1 MRIIDSIKS
10 ILTEQITSYRVL
22 LELLQRERECLINL
36 DANGVENLSKEKDTT
51 LLRLRLLDEERIR
64 LLKKYS
70 DDNVIIG
77 NVSLQSLSELTAD
90 NDFQLIRSQLTSLLQ
105 SIQEL
110 NDFNMILIDR
120 SLSIVRHSVG
130 FLESF
135 GLHMNSNNTGIML
148 SKEI

>member
-1 MRIIDSIKS
+1 MRITDSLKS
-10 ILTEQITSYRVL
+10 ILTEQIKSYRVL

-36 DANGVENLSKEKDTT
+36 DANEVENLSKEKDTI
-51 LLRLRLLDEERIR
+51 LLRLRLLEEERIR
-64 LLKKYS
+64 LIKKYS
-70 DDNVIIG
+70 ADNIISG

-90 NDFQLIRSQLTSLLQ
+90 NDFHLMRLQLTSLLQ

-110 NDFNMILIDR
+110 NNFNMILIER
-120 SLSIVRHSVG
+120 SLHFVRHSVG

-135 GLHMNSNNTGIML
+135 GLNINQYNTGVML

>member
-64 LLKKYS
+64 LLMKYS
-70 DDNVIIG
+70 ADNAIIG
-77 NVSLQSLSELTAD
+77 NVSLQSLFELTAD

-135 GLHMNSNNTGIML
+135 GLHMNPNNTGIML

>member
-70 DDNVIIG
+70 ADNAIIG
-77 NVSLQSLSELTAD
+77 NVSLQSLFELTAD

-135 GLHMNSNNTGIML
+135 GLHMNPNNTGIML

>member
-1 MRIIDSIKS
+1 MRITDSIKS
-10 ILTEQITSYRVL
+10 ILIEQIKSYRVL

-36 DANGVENLSKEKDTT
+36 DANEVENLSKEKDTI
-51 LLRLRLLDEERIR
+51 LLRLRLLEEERIR
-64 LLKKYS
+64 LIKKYS
-70 DDNVIIG
+70 ADNTNSG

-90 NDFQLIRSQLTSLLQ
+90 NDFQLMRSQLTSLLQ

-110 NDFNMILIDR
+110 NDFNMILIER
-120 SLSIVRHSVG
+120 YLSAVRHSVG

-135 GLHMNSNNTGIML
+135 GLHINQNNTGLML

>member
-10 ILTEQITSYRVL
+10 ILFEQTRSYRGLISV
-22 LELLQRERECLINL
+22 LQRERECLINL
-36 DANGVENLSKEKDTT
+36 DAEKVENLSKEKDTI
-51 LLRLRLLDEERIR
+51 LLRLRLLEEERIR
-64 LLKKYS
+64 LIKKYS
-70 DDNVIIG
+70 ADNG
-77 NVSLQSLSELTAD
+77 NADSVSLQNLSHLTGD

-110 NDFNMILIDR
+110 NDFNMILIER
-120 SLSIVRHSVG
+120 SLSAVRNSVG

-135 GLHMNSNNTGIML
+135 GLYINQNNTGAVL

>member
-10 ILTEQITSYRVL
+10 ILMEQIKSYRVL

-36 DANGVENLSKEKDTT
+36 DAHEVENLSKEKDTT
-51 LLRLRLLDEERIR
+51 LLRLRLLEEERLR
-64 LLKKYS
+64 LIKKYS
-70 DDNVIIG
+70 ADNAILG

-90 NDFQLIRSQLTSLLQ
+90 NDFQLMRSQLISLLQ

-110 NDFNMILIDR
+110 NDFNMILIHR
-120 SLSIVRHSVG
+120 SLSTVRNSVG
-130 FLESF
+130 FLESC
-135 GLHMNSNNTGIML
+135 GLHINPNNTGIML

>member
-1 MRIIDSIKS
+1 MRIVDSIKS
-10 ILTEQITSYRVL
+10 ILTEQIKSYRVL

-36 DANGVENLSKEKDTT
+36 DANEVENLSKEKDTT
-51 LLRLRLLDEERIR
+51 LLRLRLLEEERLR
-64 LLKKYS
+64 LIKEYS
-70 DDNVIIG
+70 TDNAPLG
-77 NVSLQSLSELTAD
+77 NINLQSLSELTAD
-90 NDFQLIRSQLTSLLQ
+90 NDFQLIRSQLISLLQ

-120 SLSIVRHSVG
+120 SLSVVRHSVS

-135 GLHMNSNNTGIML
+135 GLHVNPNNTGIML